1 MKTLSISPGELVRHR
16 GLGYEIQSIVD
27 TQYVICVN
35 ESSKKA
41 KELLIAELEPYEAP
55 DEKQI
60 DLSRVNSTDWDTA
73 CKRLEA
79 ILPLINRSD
88 LTRKEV
94 TKRAREF
101 RVDTSTVYRWI
112 DKYESSG
119 YLSSLLPKR
128 IYAHR
133 GRKKLA
139 PNVEEIIQQQIDEFY
154 LTTQKPTIVEL
165 VERVHAICLQ
175 EGLDK
180 PSPGA
185 IRSRTQEVTQAK
197 RLAKRK
203 SPAAAKQAHGAVTG
217 KFPGAD
223 YPLSVVQ
230 IDHTKLNIILVDEES
245 RRPIGRPWLTV
256 AIDVYSRMIF
266 GYYIALEP
274 PSAMST
280 GLALSNGICTKEA
293 FLATIG
299 VEADWPLWGIPQKV
313 HADNAKEFRGNMLK
327 RAAKELG
334 FVLEWRP
341 VKSPE
346 YGSHIERY
354 CGTLKQK
361 LKNAPGTTF
370 SNIAEREGYDSEKMA
385 AFVMDDIERWVGTT
399 ICNIY
404 HQKVH
409 LGIGMSPL
417 KQWEIGILGDDTTP
431 GRGIPPKPTDNNAI
445 RLALLPWEE
454 RTVQR
459 TGIEMDGITYYADC
473 LKPWIKVLDP
483 RTNKPYKFTVRRDP
497 RDISHIYFYD
507 PERQEYLH
515 IPYSNV
521 ALPSL
526 NIWELRAAKKAA
538 KERYGDI
545 NEVLIFKAHQELK
558 DIEEKAV
565 QATAKTRRKKSMER
579 SIKKRTETLTPAP
592 EKAETFSNE
601 VTADDIKPFDDLG
614 VWD

>member
-1 MKTLSISPGELVRHR
+1 MKTLNIAPGELVRHK
-16 GLGYEIQSIVD
+16 GLGYEIQSVVD
-27 TQYVICVN
+27 TRHVICLN
-35 ESSKKA
+35 ESSNRA
-41 KELLIAELEPYEAP
+41 NELLIVELEPYETADTKP
-55 DEKQI
+55 I
-60 DLSRVNSTDWDTA
+60 DLSKVSSDDWDKA
-73 CKRLEA
+73 CERLDA
-79 ILPLINRSD
+79 ISPLINKTD

-94 TKRAREF
+94 SKRAKEF
-101 RVDTSTVYRWI
+101 SLDTSTLYRWME
-112 DKYESSG
+112 KYEQSG

-133 GRKKLA
+133 GRKKLKED
-139 PNVEEIIQQQIDEFY
+139 VEEVIQQQISEFY
-154 LTTQKPTIVEL
+154 LTTQKPTLVEL
-165 VERVHAICLQ
+165 TERIKAICIQ
-175 EGLDK
+175 EGLGK
-180 PSPGA
+180 PSPGT
-185 IRSRTQEVTQAK
+185 IRDRVQEVSQAK

-203 SPAAAKQAHGAVTG
+203 SPGAAKQAHGAVTG
-217 KFPGAD
+217 QFPGAD
-223 YPLSVVQ
+223 YPLSVIQ
-230 IDHTKLNIILVDEES
+230 IDHTKLNIILVDEEN

-256 AIDVYSRMIF
+256 AIDVHSRMIF

-299 VEADWPLWGIPQKV
+299 VEADWPVWGIPQKV
-313 HADNAKEFRGNMLK
+313 HADNAKEFRGTMLR
-327 RAAKELG
+327 RAADELG

-361 LKNAPGTTF
+361 LKSAPGTTF
-370 SNIAEREGYDSEKMA
+370 SNVAEREGYDSEKMSA
-385 AFVMDDIERWVGTT
+385 LTMDETEEWVGIT
-399 ICNIY
+399 ICKIY
-404 HQKVH
+404 HQKIH

-431 GRGIPPKPTDNNAI
+431 GRGIPPKPADNNAI

-473 LKPWIKVLDP
+473 LKSWIKVLDP
-483 RTNKPYKFTVRRDP
+483 KTNKPYKFTVRRDP
-497 RDISHIYFYD
+497 RDISHIYFFD

-526 NIWELRAAKKAA
+526 NVWDLRAAKKVA
-538 KERYGDI
+538 KERYGEV

-558 DIEEKAV
+558 AIEEKAV
-565 QATAKTRRKKSMER
+565 QTTAKTRRKKSMER
-579 SIKKRTETLTPAP
+579 SIKKRKESLTPTQEIPQAFSTGD
-592 EKAETFSNE
+592 EAE
-601 VTADDIKPFDDLG
+601 DIKPFDDLG